1 VSIIILYSHQKG
13 FAMNKKLL
21 FIGLFCL
28 LALLA
33 FFQSPDIVLSR
44 SIEGRTASQGNR
56 DFAMPPRQV
65 APTPTPTTAT
75 SPLPTP
81 TNTPIPAPT
90 NLPPTGADL
99 TLLHASAAVW
109 SEPSLTTEL
118 QADLEQE
125 TGDTAQPSYLA
136 NGSLFYPV
144 RLAVGAIGL
153 ETAVTPLGWR
163 PVMEGDK
170 EVNIWHMVDKIPGW
184 HLNSVVPGQPGN
196 TVISG
201 HNNTGG
207 SIFRNLHRLQAG
219 DEITLWTNVGTAVT
233 YAVEEVNI
241 VPEKEASAT
250 QRAANAKA
258 IAPTTDTR
266 LTLVTCWPWNS
277 NTHRVIVVA
286 RPIE

>member
-1 VSIIILYSHQKG
+1 
-13 FAMNKKLL
+13 MNKKLL

-28 LALLA
+28 LSLLA
-33 FFQSPDIVLSR
+33 FLQSPHIVLSR
-44 SIEGRTASQGNR
+44 SIEGRTASQGNQ
-56 DFAMPPRQV
+56 DFAMTQQQV
-65 APTPTPTTAT
+65 APTPTPTTGT
-75 SPLPTP
+75 SPLPTPTTTPIPAP

-99 TLLHASAAVW
+99 ALLHANTDVW
-109 SEPSLTTEL
+109 SEPGLTTEL
-118 QADLEQE
+118 PADLEQE
-125 TGDTAQPSYLA
+125 MGDAAQPSYLA

-153 ETAVTPLGWR
+153 DTAVTPLGWR
-163 PVMEGDK
+163 PVMDGDK
-170 EVNIWHMVDKIPGW
+170 EVNIWHMVDKTPGW

-219 DEITLWTNVGTAVT
+219 DEITVWTNVGTAVT
-233 YAVEEVNI
+233 YAVDEVNI
-241 VPEKEASAT
+241 VPEKDANAA
-250 QRAANAKA
+250 QRAANAQA
-258 IAPTTDTR
+258 IAPTSDTR
-266 LTLVTCWPWNS
+266 LTLITCWPWNS

-286 RPIE
+286 RPVK

>member
-1 VSIIILYSHQKG
+1 MNQKH
-13 FAMNKKLL
+13 L

-28 LALLA
+28 LSLLIL
-33 FFQSPDIVLSR
+33 FESPDIVLSR
-44 SIEGRTASQGNR
+44 SIEERTASQGNR
-56 DFAMPPRQV
+56 DFAIRQQQV
-65 APTPTPTTAT
+65 APTPTPTTGT

-99 TLLHASAAVW
+99 TLLHASADVW
-109 SEPSLTTEL
+109 SEPSLTIEL

-125 TGDTAQPSYLA
+125 SSDGVQPSYLA

-153 ETAVTPLGWR
+153 DTAVTPLGWR

-170 EVNIWHMVDKIPGW
+170 EVNIWHMVNKTPGW

-219 DEITLWTNVGTAVT
+219 DEITIWTNVGTAVT
-233 YAVEEVNI
+233 YAVDKVNI
-241 VPEKEASAT
+241 VPEKHASAM
-250 QRAANAKA
+250 QRTANAQA
-258 IAPTTDTR
+258 IAPTNDTR
-266 LTLVTCWPWNS
+266 LTLITCWPWNS
-277 NTHRVIVVA
+277 DTHRVIVVA
-286 RPIE
+286 RPVK

>member
-1 VSIIILYSHQKG
+1 
-13 FAMNKKLL
+13 MNKKLL

-28 LALLA
+28 LSLLA
-33 FFQSPDIVLSR
+33 FLQPPHIVLSR
-44 SIEGRTASQGNR
+44 SIEERTASQGNR
-56 DFAMPPRQV
+56 DFAMPQRQV
-65 APTPTPTTAT
+65 APTPTPTAGT

-99 TLLHASAAVW
+99 ALLQASADVW

-118 QADLEQE
+118 QADREQE
-125 TGDTAQPSYLA
+125 NSDGSQPSYLA

-144 RLAVGAIGL
+144 RLAAGAIRL
-153 ETAVTPLGWR
+153 DTAVTPLGWR
-163 PVMEGDK
+163 PVMEGDQ
-170 EVNIWHMVDKIPGW
+170 EVNIWHMVDKTPGW

-233 YAVEEVNI
+233 YAVDEVNI
-241 VPEKEASAT
+241 VPEKHASAA
-250 QRAANAKA
+250 QRAANAQA
-258 IAPTTDTR
+258 IATTSDTR

>member
-1 VSIIILYSHQKG
+1 
-13 FAMNKKLL
+13 MNKKFLL
-21 FIGLFCL
+21 IGFFCL
-28 LALLA
+28 LSTLA
-33 FFQSPDIVLSR
+33 FLQSPHTVLSR
-44 SIEGRTASQGNR
+44 SSEERTASQVHR
-56 DFAMPPRQV
+56 DFAMPQRQV
-65 APTPTPTTAT
+65 APTPTATTAT

-90 NLPPTGADL
+90 SLPPTGADL
-99 TLLHASAAVW
+99 ALLQASADVW

-118 QADLEQE
+118 EADLEQT

-144 RLAVGAIGL
+144 RLAISAIKL
-153 ETAVTPLGWR
+153 DTAVTPLGWR
-163 PVMEGDK
+163 PVMEGDQ
-170 EVNIWHMVDKIPGW
+170 EVNIWHMVDKTPGW

-207 SIFRNLHRLQAG
+207 SIFRNLHRLQTG
-219 DEITLWTNVGTAVT
+219 NEITVWTNVGTAVT
-233 YAVEEVNI
+233 YVVDAVNI
-241 VPEKEASAT
+241 VPEKNASAT
-250 QRAANAKA
+250 QRAANAQA

-266 LTLVTCWPWNS
+266 LTLITCWPWNS

-286 RPIE
+286 RPVESSR